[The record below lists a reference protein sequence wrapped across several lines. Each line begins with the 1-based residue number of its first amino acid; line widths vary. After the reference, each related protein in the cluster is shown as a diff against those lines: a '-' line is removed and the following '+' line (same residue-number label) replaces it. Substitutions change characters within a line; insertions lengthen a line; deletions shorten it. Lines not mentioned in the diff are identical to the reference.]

1 MLVQTGKGTA
11 KSSKPS
17 LFFASLCPCF
27 QNQMEY
33 QMAKANLITPYGG
46 KLVDL
51 VVKGAERDELIT
63 RAGQLPSI
71 KITMRNLCDLEL
83 IATGGF
89 SPLTTFMGKADY
101 ERVLREMRL
110 ADGTLFP
117 LPITLTADPKELPT
131 VGEELAL
138 RSANFDLIAVMRLDE
153 VYHWDAETEAA
164 LAYGSTDTKH
174 PMVSEMGRW
183 NKVCISGPMKV
194 VNLPKYYD
202 FVDLR
207 LTPAQVR
214 ERLEKMGNDN
224 VVAFQTRNPLHRIHE
239 ELTKRAAAQVNGSL
253 IVHPVVGM
261 TKPGDVD
268 HYTRVRTYKALV
280 DNHYDKNSTMLSL
293 LPLAMRMAGPKEALL
308 HAIIRRNHGAN
319 HFIVGRDHAGPGNDS
334 TGKPFY
340 GPYDAQELMKQ
351 YEHELGVKMVPFEML
366 VYLPDEDRYVE
377 EKDVPKGA
385 KVANISGTQVRDD
398 YLAKGRLLPEWFTRP
413 ETAEILREM
422 YPPRHKQGFGIWF
435 TGLSGSGKSA
445 TTQVLT
451 TLLLERG
458 RETAILDGDVVRT
471 HLSKGLGLAKK
482 TRDTNILRIGFV
494 AGEIVHAGGIVICAA
509 ISPYRATREE
519 ARKMVGENFIEVY
532 MDTPVEVCEQRD
544 VKGLYAKA
552 RQAMADGK
560 PMGFTGVDDPYEPPI
575 KPEISLKGYDSTPED
590 NARIIIKYLEE
601 QGFLLPVK

>member
-1 MLVQTGKGTA
+1 
-11 KSSKPS
+11 
-17 LFFASLCPCF
+17 
-27 QNQMEY
+27 
-33 QMAKANLITPYGG
+33 MAKAKLIPPYGG
-46 KLVDL
+46 KLVNL
-51 VVKGAERDELIT
+51 VVEGKERDELIE
-63 RAGQLPSI
+63 RASKLPSI

-89 SPLTTFMGKADY
+89 SPLTTFMGKSDY
-101 ERVLREMRL
+101 ERVLKEMRL

-131 VGEELAL
+131 VGEDIVL
-138 RSANFDLIAVMRLDE
+138 RNANNDVIAVMTLDE
-153 VYHWDAETEAA
+153 VYHWDANTEAA
-164 LAYGSTDTKH
+164 LAYGSTDSKH

-194 VNLPKYYD
+194 INLPKYYD

-207 LTPAQVR
+207 RTPAQVR
-214 ERLEKMGNDN
+214 TLLEEMGHDN

-253 IVHPVVGM
+253 LVHPTVGM

-280 DNHYDKNSTMLSL
+280 DNHYDKKSTTLSL

-340 GPYDAQELMKQ
+340 GPYDAQEIMNK
-351 YEHELGVKMVPFEML
+351 YEAEIGVKMVPFEML

-385 KVANISGTQVRDD
+385 KTANISGTQVRDD
-398 YLAKGRLLPEWFTRP
+398 YLAKGKLLPEWFTRP

-422 YPPRHKQGFGIWF
+422 YPPRHKRGFAIWF

-445 TTQVLT
+445 TSAVLT

-471 HLSKGLGLAKK
+471 HLSKGLGFSKED
-482 TRDTNILRIGFV
+482 RDTNILRIGFV

-509 ISPYRATREE
+509 ISPYRSTREE
-519 ARKMVGENFIEVY
+519 ARKMVGENFIEVF
-532 MDTPVEVCEQRD
+532 MDTPVEVCEERD
-544 VKGLYAKA
+544 VKGLYKKA
-552 RQAMADGK
+552 RQAMVDGK
-560 PMGFTGVDDPYEPPI
+560 PMGFTGVDDPYEPPV
-575 KPEISLKGYDSTPED
+575 KPEISLKGYGASPED
-590 NARIIIKYLEE
+590 NARIIVKYLED

>member
-1 MLVQTGKGTA
+1 
-11 KSSKPS
+11 
-17 LFFASLCPCF
+17 
-27 QNQMEY
+27 
-33 QMAKANLITPYGG
+33 MAKAKLITPYGG
-46 KLVDL
+46 NLVNL
-51 VVKGAERDELIT
+51 VVEGKEREELL
-63 RAGQLPSI
+63 AHAAKLPSI

-101 ERVLREMRL
+101 DRVLREMRL

-117 LPITLTADPKELPT
+117 LPITLTVDPKELPT
-131 VGEELAL
+131 VGEDLVL
-138 RSANFDLIAVMRLDE
+138 RNANFDLIAVITLDE

-164 LAYGSTDTKH
+164 HAYGTTDSKH
-174 PMVSEMGRW
+174 PMVSEMARW
-183 NKVCISGPMKV
+183 DKVCISGPLKV

-202 FVDLR
+202 FVNLR
-207 LTPAQVR
+207 HTPAQVR
-214 ERLEKMGNDN
+214 GMLEDMGHDN

-239 ELTKRAAAQVNGSL
+239 ELTKRAAEEVKGSL
-253 IVHPVVGM
+253 LVHPTVGM

-280 DNHYDKNSTMLSL
+280 DNHYDQKNTMLSL

-319 HFIVGRDHAGPGNDS
+319 HFVVGRDHAGPGNDS

-340 GPYDAQELMKQ
+340 GPYDAQELMIK
-351 YEHELGVKMVPFEML
+351 YEAELGVKMVPFEML
-366 VYLPDEDRYVE
+366 VYLPNEDRYVE

-422 YPPRHKQGFGIWF
+422 YPARNEQGFCIWF

-445 TTQVLT
+445 TTEVLT
-451 TLLLERG
+451 SLLLERG
-458 RETAILDGDVVRT
+458 REIAVLDGDVVRT
-471 HLSKGLGLAKK
+471 HLSKGLGFSKDD
-482 TRDTNILRIGFV
+482 RDTNIMRIGFV
-494 AGEIVHAGGIVICAA
+494 AGEIVHASGAVICAA
-509 ISPYRATREE
+509 ISPYRSTRQE
-519 ARKMVGENFIEVY
+519 ARKMVGDNFIEVF

-552 RQAMADGK
+552 RQAMAEGK
-560 PMGFTGVDDPYEPPI
+560 HPGFTGVDDPYEPPI
-575 KPEISLKGYDSTPED
+575 NPEITLHGFDSTPEA
-590 NARIIIKYLEE
+590 NAREIIKYLED
-601 QGFLLPVK
+601 QGYLKN

>member
-1 MLVQTGKGTA
+1 
-11 KSSKPS
+11 
-17 LFFASLCPCF
+17 
-27 QNQMEY
+27 
-33 QMAKANLITPYGG
+33 MAKANLISPYGG
-46 KLVDL
+46 KLVNL
-51 VVKGAERDELIT
+51 VVEGKEREDLLA
-63 RAGQLPSI
+63 RAAKLPSI
-71 KITMRNLCDLEL
+71 KITMRNMCDLEL

-101 ERVLREMRL
+101 DRVLREMRL

-138 RSANFDLIAVMRLDE
+138 RSANFDLIAVITLDE
-153 VYHWDAETEAA
+153 VFHWDAEVEAA
-164 LAYGSTDTKH
+164 HAYGSTDSKH
-174 PMVSEMGRW
+174 PMVSEMQRW
-183 NKVCISGPMKV
+183 GKVCISGPLKV

-202 FVDLR
+202 FVNLR
-207 LTPAQVR
+207 QPPAQVR
-214 ERLEKMGNDN
+214 AMLEEMGHDN

-239 ELTKRAAAQVNGSL
+239 ELTKRAAAEVKGSL

-280 DNHYDKNSTMLSL
+280 DNYYDKKDTLLSL

-351 YEHELGVKMVPFEML
+351 YEPELGVKMVPFEML
-366 VYLPDEDRYVE
+366 VYLPDEARYVE

-398 YLAKGRLLPEWFTRP
+398 YLAKGNLLPEWFTRP

-422 YPPRHKQGFGIWF
+422 YPPRHKQGFCIWF

-445 TTQVLT
+445 TTEVLT

-458 RETAILDGDVVRT
+458 REVAILDGDVVRT
-471 HLSKGLGLAKK
+471 HLSKGLGFSKED
-482 TRDTNILRIGFV
+482 RDTNILRIGFV
-494 AGEIVHAGGIVICAA
+494 AGEIVHAGGAVVCAA
-509 ISPYRATREE
+509 ISPYRSTRAE
-519 ARKMVGENFIEVY
+519 AHKMVGENFVEIY

-552 RQAMADGK
+552 RQAMVDGK
-560 PMGFTGVDDPYEPPI
+560 PMGFTGVDDPYEAPI
-575 KPEISLKGYDSTPED
+575 EPSITLQGFGASAEE
-590 NARIIIKYLEE
+590 NARIVVKYLEE
-601 QGFLLPVK
+601 QGYIRKQA

>member
-1 MLVQTGKGTA
+1 
-11 KSSKPS
+11 
-17 LFFASLCPCF
+17 
-27 QNQMEY
+27 
-33 QMAKANLITPYGG
+33 MAKAKLIPPYGG
-46 KLVDL
+46 KLVNL
-51 VVKGAERDELIT
+51 VVEGSEREELLA

-101 ERVLREMRL
+101 DRVLREMRL

-117 LPITLTADPKELPT
+117 LPITLTVDPKELPT
-131 VGEELAL
+131 VGEDLAL
-138 RSANFDLIAVMRLDE
+138 RNTNFDLIAVMTLDE
-153 VYHWDAETEAA
+153 VYHWDLETEAR
-164 LAYGSTDTKH
+164 LAYGSNDPKH
-174 PMVSEMGRW
+174 PMVSEMGQW
-183 NKVCISGPMKV
+183 GKVCISGPMKV

-202 FVDLR
+202 FINLR
-207 LTPAQVR
+207 HTPAQVR
-214 ERLEKMGNDN
+214 EMLEKMGHDN

-253 IVHPVVGM
+253 IIHPVVGM

-280 DNHYDKNSTMLSL
+280 DNHYDKKNTMLSL
-293 LPLAMRMAGPKEALL
+293 LPLAMRMAGPKEAFL

-334 TGKPFY
+334 SGKPFY

-351 YEHELGVKMVPFEML
+351 HESELGVKMVPFEML
-366 VYLPDEDRYVE
+366 VYLPDEKRYVE
-377 EKDVPKGA
+377 EKDVPQGA
-385 KVANISGTQVRDD
+385 KVANISGTQVRND
-398 YLAKGRLLPEWFTRP
+398 YLIKGKLLPEWFTRP

-422 YPPRHKQGFGIWF
+422 YPARNKQGFAIWF

-445 TTQVLT
+445 TTAVLT
-451 TLLLERG
+451 SLLLERG

-471 HLSKGLGLAKK
+471 HLSKGLGFSKDD
-482 TRDTNILRIGFV
+482 RDTNILRIGFV
-494 AGEIVHAGGIVICAA
+494 AGEIVHAGGAVVCAA
-509 ISPYRATREE
+509 ISPYRVTRNE
-519 ARKMVGENFIEVY
+519 ARKMVGENFIEVF
-532 MDTPVEVCEQRD
+532 MDTPVEVCEERD

-552 RQAMADGK
+552 RQAMEDGK

-575 KPEISLKGYDSTPED
+575 NPEITLQGFGSSPEE
-590 NARIIIKYLEE
+590 NARAIAKYLEE
-601 QGFLLPVK
+601 QGFLLPQN

>member
-1 MLVQTGKGTA
+1 MSKA
-11 KSSKPS
+11 K
-17 LFFASLCPCF
+17 
-27 QNQMEY
+27 
-33 QMAKANLITPYGG
+33 LITPYGG
-46 KLVDL
+46 KLVNL
-51 VVKGAERDELIT
+51 VVEGKEREELLA
-63 RAGQLPSI
+63 RAGKLPSI

-101 ERVLREMRL
+101 DRVLREMRL

-138 RSANFDLIAVMRLDE
+138 RSANFDLIAVMTLDE
-153 VYHWDAETEAA
+153 VYHWDAEVEAA
-164 LAYGSTDTKH
+164 HAYGTTDSKH
-174 PMVSEMGRW
+174 PIVSEMGRW
-183 NKVCISGPMKV
+183 GKVCISGPMKV

-202 FVDLR
+202 FINLR
-207 LTPAQVR
+207 RTPTEVR
-214 ERLEKMGNDN
+214 AMLEDMGHDN
-224 VVAFQTRNPLHRIHE
+224 VVAFQTRNPMHRIHE

-253 IVHPVVGM
+253 IIHPVVGM

-293 LPLAMRMAGPKEALL
+293 LPLAMRMAGPKEAIL

-340 GPYDAQELMKQ
+340 GPYDAQELMTK
-351 YEHELGVKMVPFEML
+351 YEAELGVKMVPFEML

-385 KVANISGTQVRDD
+385 KTANISGTQVRDE

-413 ETAEILREM
+413 EAAEIMRET
-422 YPPRHKQGFGIWF
+422 YPARHEQGFCIWF

-445 TTQVLT
+445 TSEVLT
-451 TLLLERG
+451 SLLLERG
-458 RETAILDGDVVRT
+458 REIAVLDGDVVRT
-471 HLSKGLGLAKK
+471 HLSKGLGFSKED
-482 TRDTNILRIGFV
+482 RDTNIMRIGFV
-494 AGEIVHAGGIVICAA
+494 AGEIVHATGAVICAA
-509 ISPYRATREE
+509 ISPYRAARAE

-532 MDTPVEVCEQRD
+532 MDTPIEVCEQRD
-544 VKGLYAKA
+544 VKGLYARA
-552 RQAMADGK
+552 RQAMVDGK
-560 PMGFTGVDDPYEPPI
+560 QPGFTGVDDPYEAPI
-575 KPEISLKGYDSTPED
+575 NPEITLQGFGATPEA
-590 NARIIIKYLEE
+590 NAREIIKYLEA
-601 QGFLLPVK
+601 QGYLKS

>member
-1 MLVQTGKGTA
+1 
-11 KSSKPS
+11 
-17 LFFASLCPCF
+17 
-27 QNQMEY
+27 
-33 QMAKANLITPYGG
+33 MAKAKLIAPYGG
-46 KLVDL
+46 KLVNL
-51 VVKGAERDELIT
+51 VVTGKEREELL
-63 RAGQLPSI
+63 AKSAQLPSI
-71 KITMRNLCDLEL
+71 KITARNLCDLEL

-101 ERVLREMRL
+101 DRVLKEMRL

-131 VGEELAL
+131 VGEDLVL
-138 RSANFDLIAVMRLDE
+138 RNANFDVIAVMTLDE
-153 VYHWDAETEAA
+153 VYHWDADTEAS
-164 LAYGSTDTKH
+164 LAYGTNDSKH
-174 PMVSEMGRW
+174 PMISEMARW
-183 NKVCISGPMKV
+183 GKVCISGPMKV

-202 FVDLR
+202 FVNLR
-207 LTPAQVR
+207 HTPAQVR
-214 ERLEKMGNDN
+214 EMLEKMGHEN

-253 IVHPVVGM
+253 IIHPVVGL

-340 GPYDAQELMKQ
+340 GPYDAQELMTQ
-351 YEHELGVKMVPFEML
+351 YESELNVKMVPFEML
-366 VYLPDEDRYVE
+366 VYLPDEQRYVE

-398 YLAKGRLLPEWFTRP
+398 YLAKGKLLPEWFTRP

-422 YPPRHKQGFGIWF
+422 YPARHKQGFCIWF

-445 TTQVLT
+445 TTSVLT
-451 TLLLERG
+451 SLLLERG
-458 RETAILDGDVVRT
+458 REITILDGDVVRT
-471 HLSKGLGLAKK
+471 HLSKGLGFSKED
-482 TRDTNILRIGFV
+482 RDTNILRIGFV
-494 AGEIVHAGGIVICAA
+494 AGSISDAGGAVVCAA
-509 ISPYRATREE
+509 ISPYRSTREE
-519 ARKMVGENFIEVY
+519 ARKMVGENFIEVF

-552 RQAMADGK
+552 RQAMQDGK

-575 KPEISLKGYDSTPED
+575 KAEITLQGFNNTPED
-590 NARIIIKYLEE
+590 NARIIMKYLEE
-601 QGFLLPVK
+601 QGFVLSHN

>member
-1 MLVQTGKGTA
+1 
-11 KSSKPS
+11 
-17 LFFASLCPCF
+17 
-27 QNQMEY
+27 
-33 QMAKANLITPYGG
+33 MAKAKLIPPYGG
-46 KLVDL
+46 KLINLMVE
-51 VVKGAERDELIT
+51 GREREELLA

-71 KITMRNLCDLEL
+71 KITMRNMCDLEL

-89 SPLTTFMGKADY
+89 SPLATFMGKADY
-101 ERVLREMRL
+101 DRVLKEMRL

-138 RSANFDLIAVMRLDE
+138 RSANFDLIAVMTLDE
-153 VYHWDAETEAA
+153 VYHWDAETEAT
-164 LAYGSTDTKH
+164 LAYGSTDSKH
-174 PMVSEMGRW
+174 PMVSEMERW
-183 NKVCISGPMKV
+183 DKVCISGPMKV
-194 VNLPKYYD
+194 VNLPRYYD
-202 FVDLR
+202 FVNLR
-207 LTPAQVR
+207 HTPAQVR
-214 ERLEKMGNDN
+214 AMLEKMGHDN

-239 ELTKRAAAQVNGSL
+239 ELTKRAAAEVKGSL

-280 DNHYDKNSTMLSL
+280 DNYYDKKDTMLSL

-319 HFIVGRDHAGPGNDS
+319 HFVVGRDHAGPGNDS
-334 TGKPFY
+334 SGKPFY
-340 GPYDAQELMKQ
+340 GPYDAQEIMKQ
-351 YEHELGVKMVPFEML
+351 YEAEIGVKMVPFEML
-366 VYLPDEDRYVE
+366 VYLPDEERYVE

-398 YLAKGRLLPEWFTRP
+398 YLSKGKLLPEWFTRP

-422 YPPRHKQGFGIWF
+422 YPPRHKQGFCIWF

-445 TTQVLT
+445 TSEVLT

-458 RETAILDGDVVRT
+458 REIAILDGDVVRT
-471 HLSKGLGLAKK
+471 HLSKGLGFSKED
-482 TRDTNILRIGFV
+482 RDTNIIRIGFV
-494 AGEIVHAGGIVICAA
+494 AGEIVHASGAVICAA
-509 ISPYRATREE
+509 ISPYRATRAE
-519 ARKMVGENFIEVY
+519 AHKMVGENFIEVY

-575 KPEISLKGYDSTPED
+575 EPSITLQGFGATPED
-590 NARIIIKYLEE
+590 NARIIIKYLED
-601 QGFLLPVK
+601 QGYILPAK

>member
-1 MLVQTGKGTA
+1 
-11 KSSKPS
+11 
-17 LFFASLCPCF
+17 
-27 QNQMEY
+27 
-33 QMAKANLITPYGG
+33 MAKANLITPYGG

-51 VVKGAERDELIT
+51 VVKGAEREELIA

-117 LPITLTADPKELPT
+117 LPITLTVDPKELPT

-153 VYHWDAETEAA
+153 VFHWDAETEAA
-164 LAYGSTDTKH
+164 LAYGSTDSKH

-183 NKVCISGPMKV
+183 GKVCISGPMQV

-202 FVDLR
+202 FVNLR
-207 LTPAQVR
+207 YTPAQVR
-214 ERLEKMGNDN
+214 VMLEEMGNDN

-239 ELTKRAAAQVNGSL
+239 ELTKRAAAQVDGSL
-253 IVHPVVGM
+253 LIHPTVGM

-280 DNHYDKNSTMLSL
+280 DNHYDKKKTMLSL
-293 LPLAMRMAGPKEALL
+293 LPLAMRMAGPKEVML

-319 HFIVGRDHAGPGNDS
+319 HFVVGRDHAGPGNDS

-340 GPYDAQELMKQ
+340 GPYDAQENMKK

-366 VYLPDEDRYVE
+366 VYLPDEQRYVE

-385 KVANISGTQVRDD
+385 KVANISGTQVRND
-398 YLAKGRLLPEWFTRP
+398 YLAKGKLLPEWFTRP

-422 YPPRHKQGFGIWF
+422 YPPRHEQGFGIWF

-445 TTQVLT
+445 TASVLT

-471 HLSKGLGLAKK
+471 HLSKGLGFSKED
-482 TRDTNILRIGFV
+482 RDTNIIRIGFV
-494 AGEIVHAGGIVICAA
+494 AGEIVRAGGIVICAA

-519 ARKMVGENFIEVY
+519 ARKMVGENFIEAF
-532 MDTPVEVCEQRD
+532 MDTPVEVCEERD

-552 RQAMADGK
+552 RQAVIDGK
-560 PMGFTGVDDPYEPPI
+560 PMGFTGVDDPYEQPI
-575 KPEISLKGYDSTPED
+575 NPEISLKGYESTPED
-590 NARIIIKYLEE
+590 NARIIVKYLEE
-601 QGFLLPVK
+601 QGFLLPAK